1 MIRIQVPATSANL
14 GSGFDSLGIALTL
27 YNQVWME
34 ESDTLDI
41 SSKDSIQIPTDEH
54 NLIYQT
60 VRSVY
65 EECGKKLPGLHLIQ
79 QNNIPMARGLGSSSA
94 CIVAG
99 ILGANRMLGN
109 PPW

>member
-41 SSKDSIQIPTDEH
+41 SSKDSIQIPTLLRIEEEID
-54 NLIYQT
+54 NNA
-60 VRSVY
+60 VY
-65 EECGKKLPGLHLIQ
+65 GYKRIK
-79 QNNIPMARGLGSSSA
+79 
-94 CIVAG
+94 
-99 ILGANRMLGN
+99 
-109 PPW
+109 

>member
-65 EECGKKLPGLHLIQ
+65 E
-79 QNNIPMARGLGSSSA
+79 
-94 CIVAG
+94 
-99 ILGANRMLGN
+99 
-109 PPW
+109 